1 MFLCCRFLLTRAK
14 ISQKK
19 EMKMHYQGKVQI
31 FGISGNPALF
41 TPFLRLFSRNP
52 EVFVRISKKVREIP
66 RIFAFLHL
74 FSRDFGM
81 TSGQRMSFLQK
92 KDGQQ
97 TSSVSHLIYKS
108 QEKSL
113 LRSFFLL
120 HITTCLNHV
129 NYIVA

>member
-31 FGISGNPALF
+31 FGISGNPELF

-66 RIFAFLHL
+66 RIFAFLYI
-74 FSRDFGM
+74 FSREIGKS
-81 TSGQRMSFLQK
+81 SGKVREIGKWVGFLGLK
-92 KDGQQ
+92 IALEG
-97 TSSVSHLIYKS
+97 
-108 QEKSL
+108 
-113 LRSFFLL
+113 
-120 HITTCLNHV
+120 
-129 NYIVA
+129 